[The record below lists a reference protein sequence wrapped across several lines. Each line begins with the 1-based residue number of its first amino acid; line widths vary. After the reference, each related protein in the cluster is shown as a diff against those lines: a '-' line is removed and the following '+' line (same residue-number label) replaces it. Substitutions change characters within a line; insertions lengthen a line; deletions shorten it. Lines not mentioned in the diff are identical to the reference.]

1 MDRGT
6 NSSGGGRLI
15 GDRER
20 NYDYIME
27 TEQRALGSILV
38 SPHIIEKVSKRLSP
52 SNFRYEKHQ
61 IIFDAMLHMFKESI
75 AIDVYTLYE
84 TLEERGQLDK
94 IGRASYLT
102 FLHMIVYK
110 EMLNGHH

>member
-20 NYDYIME
+20 NFDYIME
-27 TEQRALGSILV
+27 TEQKALGRMLV
-38 SPHIIEKVSKRLSP
+38 SPHLIEKVRKRLSP
-52 SNFRYEKHQ
+52 NNFRYEKHQ
-61 IIFDAMLHMFKESI
+61 IIFDAMLHMFRENI

-84 TLEERGQLDK
+84 TLEERGQFDK
-94 IGRASYLT
+94 IGRSSYLT
-102 FLHMIVYK
+102 YLHMIAYK
-110 EMLNGHH
+110 EGLNG